1 MMGCNDLFLV
11 TELPEGV
18 PDRTGQG
25 LLAYGARLGKTLDV
39 NFRALV
45 FSPLLPQAQQVF
57 ADYGILKVTIL
68 KDAEQYLDTPQRL
81 GTSIA
86 RFAAEKKGGIIAFA
100 HNDMGYTLAPLIAA
114 QLDAAI
120 VTEVNA
126 VHRSDQGVHLSCGVL
141 GKQIDEIRTWQPNGF
156 LVITVPVRSLSPV
169 NLSAHGSTPLQID
182 EYTPPANP
190 GDQTGLPQNGSVI
203 VERIPSDP
211 QTVDLTDAE
220 VIFCAGKGCEKSD
233 FQQLTELCRLLG
245 TSLGVTRPVY
255 DLGWADFDRM
265 VGQTG
270 KRVKPRLYISFGVS
284 GSMHHVGG
292 IQDSEHIV
300 AIDND
305 AKAPIFPNADQGFVA
320 DVQKLLPRLIEKVRI
335 AMEKD
340 L

>member
-1 MMGCNDLFLV
+1 MGCNDLLLV

-25 LLAYGARLGKTLDV
+25 LLAYGARLSKILDS
-39 NFRALV
+39 NLRALV

-57 ADYGILKVTIL
+57 ADYGIPGVTIL
-68 KDAEQYLDTPQRL
+68 KDAEQSLDTPQRL
-81 GTSIA
+81 GISIA

-100 HNDMGYTLAPLIAA
+100 HNDLGCTLAPLIAA

-126 VHRSDQGVHLSCGVL
+126 VHPSDQGVHLSCGVM
-141 GKQIDEIRTWQPNGF
+141 GKQIDETRIWQPNGF

-169 NLSAHGSTPLQID
+169 NLSTDGSTPLQID
-182 EYTPPANP
+182 EYTAPANT
-190 GDQTGLPQNGSVI
+190 GDLTGPPQNGSVI

-220 VIFCAGKGCEKSD
+220 VIFCAGKGCKKTD
-233 FQQLTELCRLLG
+233 FKQLSELCRLLG

-255 DLGWADFDRM
+255 DLGWVDFDRM
-265 VGQTG
+265 IGQTG
-270 KRVKPRLYISFGVS
+270 RRVKPRLYISFGVS

-292 IQDSEHIV
+292 IQDAEHIV

-305 AKAPIFPNADQGFVA
+305 AKAPIFPNADQGFVV
-320 DVQKLLPRLIEKVRI
+320 DVQELLPQLLEKVRT
-335 AMEKD
+335 AMGENK
-340 L
+340 

>member
-1 MMGCNDLFLV
+1 MGCNDLFLV
-11 TELPEGV
+11 TELVEGV

-25 LLAYGARLGKTLDV
+25 LLAYGARLANILDASL
-39 NFRALV
+39 RALV

-57 ADYGILKVTIL
+57 ADYGIPKATIL
-68 KDAEQYLDTPQRL
+68 KDAEQFLDTPQIL

-86 RFAAEKKGGIIAFA
+86 RFAAGKKGGILVFA
-100 HNDMGYTLAPLIAA
+100 HNDLGCTLAPLIAA
-114 QLDAAI
+114 QLNAAI

-126 VHRSDQGVHLSCGVL
+126 VHSSDQGVHLSCAAMGR
-141 GKQIDEIRTWQPNGF
+141 QIDETRIWQPHGF

-169 NLSAHGSTPLQID
+169 NLSRDASTPIQIN
-182 EYTPPANP
+182 EYIQPATP
-190 GDQTGLPQNGSVI
+190 GDQTGGPKSCSVI

-211 QTVDLTDAE
+211 QTVDLTEAE

-233 FQQLTELCRLLG
+233 FQQLSELCRLLG

-265 VGQTG
+265 IGQTG
-270 KRVKPRLYISFGVS
+270 RRVKPRLYISFGVS

-292 IQDSEHIV
+292 IQDAEHIV

-305 AKAPIFPNADQGFVA
+305 AKAPIFPNADQGFVV
-320 DVQKLLPRLIEKVRI
+320 DVQELLPQLIEKVRT
-335 AMEKD
+335 AKGED